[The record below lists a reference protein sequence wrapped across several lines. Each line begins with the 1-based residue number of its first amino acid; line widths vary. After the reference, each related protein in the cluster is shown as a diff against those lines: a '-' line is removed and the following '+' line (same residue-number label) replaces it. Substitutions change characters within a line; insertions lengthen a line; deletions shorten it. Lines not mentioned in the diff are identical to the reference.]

1 MSIQSVIEIHT
12 GKLAYCAPDGFF
24 FALHIRFAL
33 PLIHHQTYPEGWTN
47 LYTEQAFALRDP
59 IIAWGFGQEGVARWS
74 EIGIPDP
81 FDILGQAKQFGMNYG
96 FAVSTG
102 PINSRSIASASR
114 PDREFTQD
122 EMDEFAKI
130 IQKLHVTTEPPK
142 SLTDAQVAALQ
153 LIADGD
159 RHAAAAA
166 KLGISESAL
175 KARLS
180 AARNSLLARTT
191 AEAIQRARDY
201 RLL

>member
-1 MSIQSVIEIHT
+1 MSIQTVIEFHT
-12 GKLAYCAPDGFF
+12 QKLEHCAPDGFF
-24 FALHIRFAL
+24 YALHIRFAL
-33 PLIHHQTYPEGWTN
+33 PLMHHQTYPDGWTE
-47 LYTEQAFALRDP
+47 LYNEQAFALRDP
-59 IIAWGFGQEGVARWS
+59 LIAWGFGTEGVSRWS

-102 PINSRSIASASR
+102 PISSRTVASAAR
-114 PDREFTQD
+114 PDREFED
-122 EMDEFAKI
+122 YEMEEFAKV
-130 IQKLHVTTEPPK
+130 IQQLHVVTEPPE
-142 SLTDAQVAALQ
+142 SLTKAQVEALQ

-180 AARNSLLARTT
+180 AARTSLLARTT